1 MLIRLKTKIGH
12 IVKHACFKKIYRAV
26 LKIFTKALKIKNY
39 HKFITRMILEKQ
51 VVLEITNTS
60 FNKTF

>member
-12 IVKHACFKKIYRAV
+12 ICFKKIYRAV
-26 LKIFTKALKIKNY
+26 LEIFAKALKLNNY
-39 HKFITRMILEKQ
+39 HKSFMRMILEKQ